1 MEGKKSWAYI
11 TQVSSKPSF
20 NKGDKVKLVI
30 NRYGVQGAPSE
41 VNLEHG
47 NESIAWNIALF
58 DKMSFSGEF
67 DIFEQI
73 NGYWEHLP
81 KADQDKIF
89 DVYKRIRDVFDAIWE
104 TNELT
109 KQLHA
114 LIKELYTYH
123 ELSDIKHWK
132 DFHSNLML
140 PDGLREAF
148 KESHETPGTRE
159 RTYLKDDYHWLVT
172 LSIALRA
179 MIPVW
184 GEFIARTKKDTG
196 TTFKEYYAFQLLA
209 YANIY
214 KSEPMER
221 LRVYVEHSL
230 PLDKSKAAAILGGI
244 SSEDFPLWVLGLVVV
259 RRLSVGDV
267 RGTDPN
273 SSLVTFI
280 YKYIGQKVKG
290 HDNSFIGMVKDKPFE
305 GHGQEGENNLSRL
318 EGYKVKQEIPAG
330 DIAII
335 GFYAQDINALALKIA
350 PDIDLN
356 LVRLSEQSVQALSHE
371 QIWPPQ
377 IALMQWV
384 LKQQQA
390 IPPRGLQHLSK
401 TSILRCM
408 AVTQALLWHR
418 KHYELAALLSAVEQS
433 NVDEQQLGGTDS
445 RARISKEQMEV
456 LETLF
461 PYSRRPS
468 GKQKVAKRPN
478 PAAESID
485 SMSVLFSEHDWKLT
499 LPSEWVGQITGNKN
513 NRRYAVPHDVKIK
526 LASLAIVIA
535 QRTF

>member
-1 MEGKKSWAYI
+1 M
-11 TQVSSKPSF
+11 SSKRSF
-20 NKGDKVKLVI
+20 YQGENVKLVI

-41 VNLEHG
+41 VYLEHG
-47 NESIAWNIALF
+47 SESIAWNIALF

-73 NGYWEHLP
+73 NGYWAHLP
-81 KADQDKIF
+81 PAEQDKIF
-89 DVYKRIRDVFDAIWE
+89 IVYKRIRDVFDAVWE

-109 KQLHA
+109 KQLYV
-114 LIKELYTYH
+114 LVKELYTHH
-123 ELSDIKHWK
+123 ELENIKHWK
-132 DFHSNLML
+132 DFYSNLML

-159 RTYLKDDYHWLVT
+159 RTYLKEDYHWLVT

-179 MIPVW
+179 MIPIW

-196 TTFKEYYAFQLLA
+196 TTFKEYYAFQLMVH
-209 YANIY
+209 ANIY
-214 KSEPMER
+214 RSEPMER
-221 LRVYVEHSL
+221 LKVYVEHSL
-230 PLDKSKAAAILGGI
+230 PLDKSKSAAILGGL
-244 SSEDFPLWVLGLVVV
+244 SSEDFPLWVLALVVV

-267 RGTDPN
+267 RGIDPN

-335 GFYAQDINALALKIA
+335 GYYAQDIEALAKRIC

-356 LVRLSEQSVQALSHE
+356 LVQQSELSVQALMHE
-371 QIWPPQ
+371 QIWTPQ
-377 IALMQWV
+377 IAVMQWV

-401 TSILRCM
+401 TSVLRCM

-433 NVDEQQLGGTDS
+433 NTDEQQLGGTDS
-445 RARISKEQMEV
+445 RARISKDQMEV
-456 LETLF
+456 LEQLF
-461 PYSRRPS
+461 PYSRRPT
-468 GKQKVAKRPN
+468 GKQKAPKRPN
-478 PAAESID
+478 PASETID
-485 SMSVLFSEHDWKLT
+485 NVASLFSEHDWKLT
-499 LPSEWVGQITGNKN
+499 LPAEWVAQVTGNRN
-513 NRRYAVPHDVKIK
+513 NRRYAVPHDIKIK
-526 LASLAIVIA
+526 LATLTIAVA

>member
-1 MEGKKSWAYI
+1 MKLDI
-11 TQVSSKPSF
+11 
-20 NKGDKVKLVI
+20 NK
-30 NRYGVQGAPSE
+30 YGAIGTPSE
-41 VNLEHG
+41 VLLTHG
-47 NESIAWNIALF
+47 DQVITWNIALF

-73 NGYWEHLP
+73 NGYWGHLP
-81 KADQDKIF
+81 KTDQDKIF
-89 DVYKRIRDVFDAIWE
+89 DIYKRIRIVFDEVWE

-109 KQLHA
+109 RQLHV
-114 LIKELYTYH
+114 LIKELYQFH
-123 ELSDIKHWK
+123 ELADVKHWK
-132 DFHSNLML
+132 DFHSNLIL
-140 PDGLREAF
+140 PAGLRDAF
-148 KESHETPGTRE
+148 MESHETPGTRE
-159 RTYLKDDYHWLVT
+159 RTYLKEDYHWLVT

-179 MIPVW
+179 MIPIW
-184 GEFIARTKKDTG
+184 GEFISRTKKDTG

-209 YANIY
+209 YSNIY

-230 PLDKSKAAAILGGI
+230 PPDKSKSAAILGGI

-259 RRLSVGDV
+259 RRLSVGNV
-267 RGTDPN
+267 LGTDPS

-335 GFYAQDINALALKIA
+335 GFYAQDIDALALLIC

-356 LVRLSEQSVQALSHE
+356 LVRLSEISVQALSHE
-371 QIWPPQ
+371 HIWPPQ
-377 IALMQWV
+377 IALIQWV
-384 LKQQQA
+384 LKQKQA

-418 KHYELAALLSAVEQS
+418 NHYELAALLSSVEQS

-445 RARISKEQMEV
+445 RARISKDQMEV

-461 PYSRRPS
+461 PYSRRPT
-468 GKQKVAKRPN
+468 GKQKLTKRPN
-478 PAAESID
+478 PAADSID
-485 SMSVLFSEHDWKLT
+485 SMSVLFSEHDWKIT
-499 LPSEWVGQITGNKN
+499 LPSEWVAQVTSNRN
-513 NRRYAVPHDVKIK
+513 NRRYAVPQNVKIL
-526 LASLAIVIA
+526 LANLVIQIA